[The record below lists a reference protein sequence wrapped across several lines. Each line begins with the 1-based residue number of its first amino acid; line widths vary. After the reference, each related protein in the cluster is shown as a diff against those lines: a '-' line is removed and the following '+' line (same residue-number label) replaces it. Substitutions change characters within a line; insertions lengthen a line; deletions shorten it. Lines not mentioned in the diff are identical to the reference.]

1 MIYITTSPL
10 GLFAVDEHNTEIA
23 SVFFSKDPKTASR
36 QFTDSQKSVLSA
48 EEKDLISRLKGGEI
62 IFETKKESYK
72 HEFPNPAGEY
82 VRSNLFRLASKN
94 GFSAP
99 AFSEFLYLVNFSQT
113 KDLMQSQPVNDRLII
128 QAVSAIDD
136 LDKAI
141 NVMSMRLREWYGLY
155 FPEASERIRDNAA
168 MAQYVSQTLYRT
180 EIHNIA
186 IEDTIGTDLLPEDL
200 EEYRTFAKSISGL
213 FEDRKSLEKYISK
226 KCREVIPNMTE
237 IIGADQASR
246 ILAQAGS
253 LSKLAK
259 FPSSTIQILGAEKAL
274 FRFLRESGTSP
285 KHGIIFNTTY
295 IQGTPKEH
303 RGKIARILASKL
315 SIACRLDYY
324 KGGFMGDKLKAEM
337 DIAMKE
343 VLKSKIKPHNHRQ
356 FSRPRAR
363 PDVKDNARH
372 EFKKQDKKRYY
383 YR

>member
-1 MIYITTSPL
+1 MLYMTSSPL
-10 GLFAVDEHNTEIA
+10 GLFAVDEQNTEVA
-23 SVFFSKDPKTASR
+23 SVFFSKDPRVASR
-36 QFTDSQKSVLSA
+36 QFTESQKSVLSS
-48 EEKDLISRLKGGEI
+48 EEQELIARLKGAEV
-62 IFETKKESYK
+62 IFETKKEAHK

-99 AFSEFLYLVNFSQT
+99 LFSEFIYLVNFNQT

-155 FPEASERIRDNAA
+155 FPEASERIRDNAS
-168 MAQYVSQTLYRT
+168 MAQYVSETLYRT

-186 IEDTIGTDLLPEDL
+186 IEDTIGTDLRPEDL
-200 EEYRTFAKSISGL
+200 EEYRVFAKSISSL
-213 FEDRKSLEKYISK
+213 FEDRKSLDKYISK
-226 KCREVIPNMTE
+226 KCREVIPNMAE

-253 LSKLAK
+253 LAKLAK

-274 FRFLRESGTSP
+274 FRFLRENGTSP

-295 IQGTPKEH
+295 IQSASKEH
-303 RGKIARILASKL
+303 RGKVARILASKL

-324 KGGFMGDKLKAEM
+324 KGAFMGDKLKAEM
-337 DIAMKE
+337 DSAMKE
-343 VLKSKIKPHNHRQ
+343 VLKSKIKPRKQ
-356 FSRPRAR
+356 FSRPPAK
-363 PDVKDNARH
+363 PEVKDTPRH
-372 EFKKQDKKRYY
+372 EFQKQDKKKYY